1 MNGIAEHQLRMRKE
15 KTVAT
20 IKEIA
25 EMAGVSAATVSRV
38 LNFDDTLNVQD
49 VTKKRVF
56 EAAERL
62 EYQVRPKRRYKKKLK
77 LGMISSYSLEE
88 ELEDTFYLSV
98 RIAIERKMEEEGFKR
113 FTVNIG
119 DSVESTSN
127 LDGLICLGTF
137 SDSMVN
143 KVKAFNKPAVFVDA
157 SGDLDLFDSVV
168 TDLKH
173 SVRKV
178 LRYFFQEGH
187 KKIAFIGG
195 LDVDGDGK
203 EVVDLRV
210 PIFRSYM
217 KEKGLLNENYIK
229 IGGYTPK
236 HGYRLGKEL
245 LAMEERPS
253 AIFTANDSLA
263 VGCYKA
269 IEEAG
274 LKIPEDISVIGFNDI
289 SIAKYLIPPLTT
301 VHVYMDF
308 MGSQAVSMLEE
319 RIYSG
324 REISMHISIPT
335 KLMIR
340 GSVSRWGG
348 K

>member
-1 MNGIAEHQLRMRKE
+1 M
-15 KTVAT
+15 AT

-25 EMAGVSAATVSRV
+25 ELAGVSAATVSRV

-49 VTKKRVF
+49 ETKKRVF

-62 EYQVRPKRRYKKKLK
+62 EYQVRSKKKSKKKLK
-77 LGMISSYSLEE
+77 IGMISSYSLEE

-98 RIAIERKMEEEGFKR
+98 RIAIERKLEEDGFKK
-113 FTVNIG
+113 FSVNLG
-119 DSVESTSN
+119 DSVDSISP

-137 SDSMVN
+137 SESMVN
-143 KVKAFNKPAVFVDA
+143 KVKAFNKPTVFVDA
-157 SGDLDLFDSVV
+157 VGDLDVFDSVV

-173 SVRKV
+173 SVKKV
-178 LRYFFQEGH
+178 LSYFLQEGH
-187 KKIAFIGG
+187 ERIAFIGG
-195 LDVDGDGK
+195 CDVDCDGK
-203 EVVDLRV
+203 EVEDLRI

-217 KEKGLLNENYIK
+217 EEKGLLNENYIK

-236 HGYRLGKEL
+236 YGYRLGKEL
-245 LAMEERPS
+245 LSMEVKPT

-269 IEEAG
+269 IEESG
-274 LKIPEDISVIGFNDI
+274 FRIPDDISVIGFNDI

-301 VHVYMDF
+301 VHIYMDF
-308 MGSQAVSMLEE
+308 MGAQAVNLLSE
-319 RIYSG
+319 RIYSN

-340 GSVSRWGG
+340 GSVSKRNREN
-348 K
+348 

>member
-1 MNGIAEHQLRMRKE
+1 M
-15 KTVAT
+15 AT

-25 EMAGVSAATVSRV
+25 ELAGVSAATVSRV

-49 VTKKRVF
+49 ETKKRVF

-62 EYQVRPKRRYKKKLK
+62 EYQVRSKKKGKKKLK
-77 LGMISSYSLEE
+77 IGLISSYSLEE

-98 RIAIERKMEEEGFKR
+98 RIAIERKIEEEGFKK
-113 FTVNIG
+113 FLVNIG
-119 DSVESTSN
+119 DSVDSVSP

-137 SDSMVN
+137 SESMVN
-143 KVKAFNKPAVFVDA
+143 KIKAFNKPAVFVDA
-157 SGDLDLFDSVV
+157 IGDLDVFDSVV
-168 TDLKH
+168 TDLKY
-173 SVRKV
+173 SVKKV
-178 LRYFFQEGH
+178 LNYFLQEGH
-187 KKIAFIGG
+187 QRIAFIGG
-195 LDVDGDGK
+195 RDVDSDGK
-203 EVVDLRV
+203 EVEDLRI

-217 KEKGLLNENYIK
+217 EGKGLLNEDYIK

-236 HGYRLGKEL
+236 FGYRLGKEL
-245 LAMEERPS
+245 LSMEIRPT

-274 LKIPEDISVIGFNDI
+274 LRIPEDISVIGFNDI

-301 VHVYMDF
+301 VHIYMDF
-308 MGSQAVSMLEE
+308 MGAQAVNTLAE
-319 RIYSG
+319 RIYTN

-340 GSVSRWGG
+340 ESVS
-348 K
+348 KQIEKN

>member
-1 MNGIAEHQLRMRKE
+1 
-15 KTVAT
+15 VAT

-49 VTKKRVF
+49 ETKQRVF

-62 EYQVRPKRRYKKKLK
+62 EYQMRDKKKYKKKLK

-98 RIAIERKMEEEGFKR
+98 RIAIERKLEEEGFKK
-113 FTVNIG
+113 FPVNLG

-137 SDSMVN
+137 SESMVN
-143 KVKAFNKPAVFVDA
+143 KVKSFHKPAVFVDA
-157 SGDLDLFDSVV
+157 LGDLDLFDSVV
-168 TDLKH
+168 TDLRH
-173 SVRKV
+173 SVKKV
-178 LRYFFQEGH
+178 LSYFLQEGH

-195 LDVDGDGK
+195 RDVDVDGK

-210 PIFRSYM
+210 PIYRSFM
-217 KEKGLLNENYIK
+217 EERGILNEEYIK

-269 IEEAG
+269 IQEAG
-274 LKIPEDISVIGFNDI
+274 LCIPEDISVIGFNDI

-301 VHVYMDF
+301 VHIYMDF
-308 MGSQAVSMLEE
+308 MGSQAVSILAE

-324 REISMHISIPT
+324 REISMHISLPT
-335 KLMIR
+335 KLMVR
-340 GSVSRWGG
+340 GSVSKWKG
-348 K
+348 

>member
-1 MNGIAEHQLRMRKE
+1 M
-15 KTVAT
+15 AT

-49 VTKKRVF
+49 ETKQRVF

-62 EYQVRPKRRYKKKLK
+62 EYQMRDKKKYKKKLK

-98 RIAIERKMEEEGFKR
+98 RIAIERKIEEEGFKR
-113 FTVNIG
+113 FPVNMG
-119 DSVESTSN
+119 DSVESTSY

-137 SDSMVN
+137 SESMVN

-157 SGDLDLFDSVV
+157 LGDLDLFDSVV

-173 SVRKV
+173 SVKKV
-178 LRYFFQEGH
+178 LSYFLQEGH
-187 KKIAFIGG
+187 RKIAFIGG
-195 LDVDGDGK
+195 RDVDVDGK

-210 PIFRSYM
+210 PIFRSFM
-217 KEKGLLNENYIK
+217 EEREILNEEYIK

-236 HGYRLGKEL
+236 QGYRLGKEL

-269 IEEAG
+269 IQEAG
-274 LKIPEDISVIGFNDI
+274 LGIPEDISVIGFNDI

-301 VHVYMDF
+301 VHIYMDF
-308 MGSQAVSMLEE
+308 MGSQAVSILAE

-324 REISMHISIPT
+324 REISMHISLPT
-335 KLMIR
+335 KLMVR
-340 GSVSRWGG
+340 GSVSKWKGEI
-348 K
+348 

>member
-1 MNGIAEHQLRMRKE
+1 M
-15 KTVAT
+15 AT

-49 VTKKRVF
+49 ETKQRVF

-62 EYQVRPKRRYKKKLK
+62 EYQMRDKKKYKKKLK

-98 RIAIERKMEEEGFKR
+98 RIAIERKIEEEGFKR
-113 FTVNIG
+113 FPVNIG

-137 SDSMVN
+137 SESMVN
-143 KVKAFNKPAVFVDA
+143 KVKAFHKPAVFVDA
-157 SGDLDLFDSVV
+157 LGDLDLFDSVV
-168 TDLKH
+168 TDLTH
-173 SVRKV
+173 SVKKV
-178 LRYFFQEGH
+178 LSYFMQEGH
-187 KKIAFIGG
+187 RKIAFIGG
-195 LDVDGDGK
+195 RDVDVDGK
-203 EVVDLRV
+203 EVVDLRI
-210 PIFRSYM
+210 PIFRSFM
-217 KEKGLLNENYIK
+217 EDRGILKEEYIK

-245 LAMEERPS
+245 LAMEDKPS

-269 IEEAG
+269 IQEAG

-301 VHVYMDF
+301 VHIYMDF
-308 MGSQAVSMLEE
+308 MGSQAVSVLAE

-324 REISMHISIPT
+324 RESSMHISLPT
-335 KLMIR
+335 KLMVR
-340 GSVSRWGG
+340 GSVSKWKGENQA
-348 K
+348 

>member
-1 MNGIAEHQLRMRKE
+1 M
-15 KTVAT
+15 AT

-49 VTKKRVF
+49 ETKQRVF

-62 EYQVRPKRRYKKKLK
+62 EYQMRNKKKYKKKLK

-98 RIAIERKMEEEGFKR
+98 RIAIERKIEEEGFKK
-113 FTVNIG
+113 FTVNLG

-137 SDSMVN
+137 SESMVN
-143 KVKAFNKPAVFVDA
+143 KVKAFHKPAVFVDA
-157 SGDLDLFDSVV
+157 LGDLDLFDSVV

-173 SVRKV
+173 SVKKV
-178 LRYFFQEGH
+178 LSYFLQEDH

-195 LDVDGDGK
+195 RDVDADGK
-203 EVVDLRV
+203 EVADLRV
-210 PIFRSYM
+210 PIYRSFM
-217 KEKGLLNENYIK
+217 EERGILNEDYIK

-269 IEEAG
+269 IQEAG
-274 LKIPEDISVIGFNDI
+274 LGIPEDISVIGFNDI
-289 SIAKYLIPPLTT
+289 SIAKYLVPPLTT
-301 VHVYMDF
+301 VHIYMDF
-308 MGSQAVSMLEE
+308 MGFQAVSILAE

-324 REISMHISIPT
+324 REISMHISLPT
-335 KLMIR
+335 KLMVR
-340 GSVSRWGG
+340 GSVSKWRGG
-348 K
+348 N

>member
-1 MNGIAEHQLRMRKE
+1 M
-15 KTVAT
+15 AT

-49 VTKKRVF
+49 ETKQRVF

-62 EYQVRPKRRYKKKLK
+62 EYQMRDKKKYKKKLK

-98 RIAIERKMEEEGFKR
+98 RIAIERKIEEEGFKR
-113 FTVNIG
+113 FPVNIG

-137 SDSMVN
+137 SESMVN
-143 KVKAFNKPAVFVDA
+143 KVKAFHKPAVFVDA
-157 SGDLDLFDSVV
+157 LGDPDLFDSVV
-168 TDLKH
+168 TDLTH
-173 SVRKV
+173 SVKKV
-178 LRYFFQEGH
+178 LSYFMQEGH
-187 KKIAFIGG
+187 RKIAFIGG
-195 LDVDGDGK
+195 RDVDVDGK
-203 EVVDLRV
+203 EVVDLRI
-210 PIFRSYM
+210 PIFRSFM
-217 KEKGLLNENYIK
+217 EDRGILKEEYIK

-245 LAMEERPS
+245 LAMEDKPS

-269 IEEAG
+269 IQEAG

-301 VHVYMDF
+301 VHIYMDF
-308 MGSQAVSMLEE
+308 MGSQAVSVLAE

-324 REISMHISIPT
+324 REISMHISLPT
-335 KLMIR
+335 KLMVR
-340 GSVSRWGG
+340 GSVSKWKGENQA
-348 K
+348 